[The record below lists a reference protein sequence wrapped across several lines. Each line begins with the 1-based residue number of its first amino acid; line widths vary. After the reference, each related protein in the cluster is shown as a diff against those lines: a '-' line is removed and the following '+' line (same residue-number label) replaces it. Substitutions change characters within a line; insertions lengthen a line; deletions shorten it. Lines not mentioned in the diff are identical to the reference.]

1 MRLVKNDYRILYMI
15 KYSLSVL
22 RRQNVLVAENKERV
36 IIKQTPGKIIRTS
49 LMIST
54 VLNQVLNVKT
64 LFLRLLFR
72 LAVFQQASVII
83 TAVLYYLLSTKF
95 FDSFLRLVVINAK
108 SFLGCNYAW
117 CNFIR
122 VYLGFFDDLVH
133 LRSCSCEVKN
143 FNVFL
148 GFSYIMK
155 NRA

>member
-108 SFLGCNYAW
+108 SFLGCNYA
-117 CNFIR
+117 
-122 VYLGFFDDLVH
+122 
-133 LRSCSCEVKN
+133 
-143 FNVFL
+143 
-148 GFSYIMK
+148 
-155 NRA
+155 